1 MSWRRLRTLIRR
13 EMQATFRDRSMV
25 GTMVAVPVMALL
37 LFGFILST
45 EVKHLGLGVIDGA
58 RSPASRR
65 LLADLASQGQFDVRA
80 YETRAEL
87 DEAIVDGTISVA
99 VLIPPDFERDLG
111 EARGGRGPAEIL
123 VIHDG
128 AEVVLAGNAEGFLES
143 IVAATMR
150 DIQLFRN
157 GPRDGTTEKL
167 SVPGIAVS
175 ARALFNPTLDG
186 APFMVAGTYGFVL
199 TFLTTML
206 TAVSIVNE
214 RLNGTFEQLQVT
226 PATSV
231 EIILGKI
238 LPLGGLFACDV
249 VLMVLAA
256 GMLVGVWPAG
266 SIVFFVV
273 VSSLYVLISLAFG
286 LLISATSSSPGEAVQ
301 KTVLFSFPLTMLS
314 GFVFPVRN
322 MPTVVQWFS
331 EILPAT
337 HYIRFAR
344 AVYIRGAGLVE
355 VLPHLLPLAVI
366 GVLLI
371 LAARRAMEARA

>member
-1 MSWRRLRTLIRR
+1 
-13 EMQATFRDRSMV
+13 
-25 GTMVAVPVMALL
+25 VPILALL
-37 LFGFILST
+37 VFGFILST

-65 LLADLASQGQFDVRA
+65 LLAGLASQGQFDVRA

-143 IVAATMR
+143 MVAST
-150 DIQLFRN
+150 LSELVSE
-157 GPRDGTTEKL
+157 PRPERAAR
-167 SVPGIAVS
+167 GITVS

-186 APFMVAGTYGFVL
+186 APFMVAGTFGFVL
-199 TFLTTML
+199 TFVTTML

-256 GMLVGVWPAG
+256 GTLIGVWPAG

-314 GFVFPVRN
+314 GFVFPIRN
-322 MPTVVQWFS
+322 MPTIIQWFA
-331 EILPAT
+331 ELLPAT

-344 AVYIRGAGLVE
+344 AVYIRGAGFVE
-355 VLPHLLPLAVI
+355 VLPHLLPLALV
-366 GVLLI
+366 GFLLVF
-371 LAARRAMEARA
+371 AARRAMEARA